1 MKNKIFSLKVSLDK
15 KIYRVVEINGDKS
28 LYSFAELITEV
39 FNFDFDHAFG
49 FYNNIKN
56 TYDSD
61 ESYELF
67 VDMGEGGSN
76 NKTKGVKKTKIRDVF
91 EPKKKML
98 FHFDYGDD
106 WMFLVECLEISD
118 PVLSAKYPKLT
129 KTVGEAPEQYL
140 ECE

>member
-1 MKNKIFSLKVSLDK
+1 MKNKIFLLKVSLDK
-15 KIYRVVEINGDKS
+15 KIYRAVEINGDKS
-28 LYSFAELITEV
+28 LCNFAKLITEV

-76 NKTKGVKKTKIRDVF
+76 DETKGVKKTKIRDVF
-91 EPKKKML
+91 ELKKKML

-118 PVLSAKYPKLT
+118 PVSSVKYPRLA
-129 KTVGEAPEQYL
+129 KTVGEAPEQYP